1 MKSNRLLPALNGALL
16 ALSAAGL
23 AAWLTLPHA
32 NLFVDVCLPLSA
44 VLFGLYLVL
53 RMQEEGSA
61 LLEHPAR
68 AMKAAIAKGSSQRT
82 R

>member
-23 AAWLTLPHA
+23 AAWLTLAHA

-53 RMQEEGSA
+53 RMQEEGSV
-61 LLEHPAR
+61 LLKHPR
-68 AMKAAIAKGSSQRT
+68 QVMKVAIAKGSSQRT